1 MNFIELMQ
9 QKEGPAATAGHPK
22 QKSKTKMNSNFTAT
36 EPVHAPQHQRPAE
49 PALTWSM
56 FASVQSTKACEQ
68 HTGTWAELVAQV
80 RSPKRYASKADQ
92 PLIKLATFGSKPNA
106 KGSVRYDGNV
116 DQVHGLE
123 ADYDAGLVSPEEAA
137 RRLREAGI
145 RALVYTSASHTAE
158 NPRWRVLAP
167 FLWPVAPAERAK
179 YMSMLNGVLGGI
191 LAHES
196 WVQSQIYYLGKVEGV
211 KYEAIEVDGEC
222 IDLVAN
228 VDGLVALPPA
238 KAVKVAVEPPKPRTA
253 ADINDP
259 VADFLFAQ
267 GWVKS
272 KGQDG
277 LLHVRCPWEHEHTT
291 ETVESSTSYL
301 PAGVGGI
308 DHGNFSCLH
317 SHCAGRHVGHFE
329 HAIGYV
335 TEDFEVIPTDGS
347 EPELLPVVERN
358 PKGKILATRN
368 NLVAI
373 LEGAGHTAGARLGY
387 DSFRERVML
396 APAGSVRWRPFL
408 DEDYTALSK
417 QLESGRN
424 GFVHISADLLR
435 EIVRYVAHEQAFDS
449 ARQWLEGLQWDGVP
463 RVDAFLANH
472 FGVAATPYT
481 RAVARYLWSALAGR
495 CLQPG
500 IKADM
505 VPVLAGPQGAGKSS
519 IVAALAPTPEA
530 FLELDL
536 GQSEYDQARQMCG
549 KLVVEFGELRGLRA
563 REQEALKAFI
573 VRRIDSWIP
582 KYQEC
587 ERQYPRRSVFIGTTN
602 STEFLVDETGHRR
615 WLPVETPARSQ
626 AEVSAAV
633 AAVVRDRDQLW
644 AEGAVIFAEGGVQWA
659 EAETLARAEVGK
671 FEAIDA
677 WTGAVHAWLN
687 EEDFPEGDDA
697 PGRRCDRPFTSSSVL
712 AGAIRLPLDKV
723 TDAHRKRITSVLRG
737 LGYTSERR
745 QVDGARNIYFFR
757 TGRAS

>member
-1 MNFIELMQ
+1 MTTFIELMK
-9 QKEGPAATAGHPK
+9 KEAPTQRAEAANQTNPK
-22 QKSKTKMNSNFTAT
+22 STVNNINTPSSDAPSLKFSVFSSVTAT
-36 EPVHAPQHQRPAE
+36 KSCEVHIG
-49 PALTWSM
+49 TWPEL
-56 FASVQSTKACEQ
+56 VEHVKKPKLYPTKA
-68 HTGTWAELVAQV
+68 A
-80 RSPKRYASKADQ
+80 Q
-92 PLIKLATFGSKPNA
+92 PLIKLATFGDKPNA
-106 KGSVRYDGNV
+106 KGSIRHDPNV
-116 DQVHGLE
+116 DQVYGLE
-123 ADYDAGLVSPEEAA
+123 ADYDAGLVSPEQAA
-137 RRLREAGI
+137 ALLKQAFI
-145 RALVYTSASHTAE
+145 RALLYTSASHTAE
-158 NPRWRVLAP
+158 NPRWRVLVP
-167 FLWPVAPAERAK
+167 FQWPVAPAERAK

-191 LAHES
+191 LAPES
-196 WVQSQIYYLGKVEGV
+196 WTLSQLYYFGAVEGV
-211 KYEAIEVDGEC
+211 EYQAIEVEGEC
-222 IDLVAN
+222 IDLVAY
-228 VDGLVALPPA
+228 VDGLAELPPA
-238 KAVKVAVEPPKPRTA
+238 ARLKAAIEPLKARSA
-253 ADINDP
+253 ADINDL
-259 VADFLFAQ
+259 VLDYLYEK
-267 GWVKS
+267 GMVKS
-272 KGQDG
+272 IGADG
-277 LLHVRCPWEHEHTT
+277 VVHVVCPWEHEHGTGAGAD
-291 ETVESSTSYL
+291 SSTSYI
-301 PAGVGGI
+301 PAGVGGR
-308 DHGNFSCLH
+308 DTPGFSCLH
-317 SHCAGRHVGHFE
+317 GTCKGNGRHVGQFL
-329 HAIGYV
+329 HAVGY
-335 TEDFEVIPTDGS
+335 ELSLFEVVPTDGD
-347 EPELLPVVERN
+347 EPELLPAVERN

-373 LEGAGHTAGARLGY
+373 LEGAGHWAGARLGY
-387 DSFRERVML
+387 DSFRERVMI
-396 APAGSVRWRPFL
+396 APAASVKWRPLL

-417 QLESGRN
+417 RLESGSN
-424 GFVHISADLLR
+424 GFVHISADLTR
-435 EIVRYVAHEQAFDS
+435 EVVRYVAHEQAFDS
-449 ARQWLEGLQWDGVP
+449 ARQWLEGLEWDGVP
-463 RVDAFLANH
+463 RVDAFLSNH

-626 AEVSAAV
+626 EEVSAAV
-633 AAVVRDRDQLW
+633 VAVVRDRDQLW
-644 AEGAVIFAEGGVQWA
+644 AEGAVLFAEGGVQWA
-659 EAETLARAEVGK
+659 EAEALARAEVGK

-687 EEDFPEGDDA
+687 EEDFPEGDEA
-697 PGRRCDRPFTSSSVL
+697 PGRRGDRPFTSSSVL
-712 AGAIRLPLDKV
+712 AGAIRLPLDRV

-757 TGRAS
+757 TGGAL